1 MVSSALASTHVKED
15 PPALQYWKEVLNPI
29 ANDCVAIGERYRS
42 DLLAEIA
49 ALITRWKRLA
59 ATGVEAAP
67 PEFMVNMIAS
77 VGGARQP
84 PTAPPIQQPAMEAVP
99 LGVMGMVPGA
109 TPMLHIPSDTNVF
122 RPQQQV
128 VQQPKVLHR
137 PLSSSTP
144 YETNNTSLQSFGIP
158 ASFVVDNLPSFSVNT
173 PTSQSAP
180 PTTLHTT
187 SNTVNTPNK

>member
-67 PEFMVNMIAS
+67 PEFY
-77 VGGARQP
+77 G
-84 PTAPPIQQPAMEAVP
+84 E
-99 LGVMGMVPGA
+99 
-109 TPMLHIPSDTNVF
+109 HDC
-122 RPQQQV
+122 
-128 VQQPKVLHR
+128 
-137 PLSSSTP
+137 LSWWS
-144 YETNNTSLQSFGIP
+144 
-158 ASFVVDNLPSFSVNT
+158 
-173 PTSQSAP
+173 P
-180 PTTLHTT
+180 PTTHSPPYTAT
-187 SNTVNTPNK
+187 SRGSSAPWCHGHGARGHPHAAYTL